1 MLNANAIENPREDQK
16 YAIRILNAWA
26 DELEALGD
34 GTLWLDANYG
44 DTYVADEPKDEDD
57 EQASIVD
64 VLGDV
69 YNVRFIVDGEREFE
83 DVRLMVAC
91 GGPTIW
97 LNTETENIELYWG
110 CDEICLPMSCEAVD
124 EIRAY
129 GAELYN
135 F

>member
-1 MLNANAIENPREDQK
+1 MINANAIQNPREDQK

-26 DELEALGD
+26 DELEALGN
-34 GTLWLDANYG
+34 GGLWLDSDG
-44 DTYVADEPKDEDD
+44 DVYIADEPKDEDD
-57 EQASIVD
+57 EQATVYD
-64 VLGDV
+64 VLEDV
-69 YNVRFIVDGEREFE
+69 YSVKFIVDGEREYE

-97 LNTETENIELYWG
+97 LNTETMNIELYWG
-110 CDEICLPMSCEAVD
+110 GDEMCLPMDYDAVS

-129 GAELYN
+129 GESLYG

>member
-1 MLNANAIENPREDQK
+1 MINANAIKNPREDQK
-16 YAIRILNAWA
+16 YAISILNAWA
-26 DELEALGD
+26 DELEALGN
-34 GTLWLDANYG
+34 GTLWLDANDG

-64 VLGDV
+64 VIGDV
-69 YNVRFIVDGEREFE
+69 YNVRFIVDGEREYE

-91 GGPTIW
+91 GGPNIC

-110 CDEICLPMSCEAVD
+110 GEEMCLPMDYDAVS